1 MNVYFII
8 SKKGLVTLF
17 FFLGFFVF
25 AQKDTIAV
33 DSLFENIQNELNI
46 EIQNIELLDS
56 AISDKNV
63 VLFGENHSFYERN
76 EITKYEAVTYLNKK
90 IGVNKY
96 LMEFGP
102 TTGWVINEFVMDR
115 DSSLETILNMMP
127 NESYKN
133 LFIKIRDYNRNQADS
148 LKIEIIGVDAQK
160 LATILVS
167 YVNYLRRGRDIFLAD
182 DSIQLSLEAFQYDA
196 GRISKYE
203 PDFNQYHYYSRDR
216 SNYDNSRTYTIEEFL
231 LNYERF
237 KKEYNSFFGIDSTKL
252 ADVLQTFKDYKSYE
266 DYSSN
271 STAYLDIFREREMI
285 KRLKDDIKANPNA
298 KYFGQ
303 FGKCHIASIFGE
315 EMCSRYS
322 FKCFAD
328 RINEDSLF
336 NLLRVGI
343 SYKFSDDVEYL
354 NDSIKEEFKT
364 VKQGEM
370 KIVRYDKSDSLR
382 TEPDYILIVKE
393 SDSKSEEKEAKGE
406 SSFIWVGTDLL
417 HYKFNYE
424 QGMLTLDQEN
434 AFTFDLS
441 STQSVKIN
449 SSLYTYGGAYKY
461 IADWVYYFNISA
473 NVYGTKEI
481 EVNDSLSLKFGG
493 FQTITSMGY
502 EFTPVSW
509 VNISTYGGIGYG
521 SASMKFDYD
530 KKDNYLIGN
539 NDFKIFNRY
548 YLLDIGADMDITLG
562 FLNFG
567 ARAGY
572 QYDISKK
579 EWIGDVSSYKTSFSG
594 FYWHTFVGATI
605 LIY

>member
-8 SKKGLVTLF
+8 SKKGLFALF
-17 FFLGFFVF
+17 FFLGFFVS

-33 DSLFENIQNELNI
+33 DSLFENIQNELNV

-237 KKEYNSFFGIDSTKL
+237 KKEYNSFFGIDSIKL

-271 STAYLDIFREREMI
+271 SSAYLDIFREREMI

-354 NDSIKEEFKT
+354 NDSIKEEFKA

-393 SDSKSEEKEAKGE
+393 SDSKSDEKEAKGE

-417 HYKFNYE
+417 HYNFNYE
-424 QGMLTLDQEN
+424 QGMLTLDKEN

-449 SSLYTYGGAYKY
+449 SSLYTYGGSYKY

-473 NVYGTKEI
+473 SVYGTKEI

-548 YLLDIGADMDITLG
+548 YLLDIGADMDFTLG

-594 FYWHTFVGATI
+594 FYWHAFVGATI

>member
-1 MNVYFII
+1 MNVYLFI
-8 SKKGLVTLF
+8 SKKGLFALF
-17 FFLGFFVF
+17 FFLGFFVS

-33 DSLFENIQNELNI
+33 DSLFENIQNELNV

-102 TTGWVINEFVMDR
+102 TTGWIINEFVMDR
-115 DSSLETILNMMP
+115 DSSLETIMNMMP

-133 LFIKIRDYNRNQADS
+133 LFIKIRDYNRHQSDS

-237 KKEYNSFFGIDSTKL
+237 KKEYNSFFGTDSTKL

-266 DYSSN
+266 DYSGN
-271 STAYLDIFREREMI
+271 SSAYLDIFREREMI
-285 KRLKDDIKANPNA
+285 KRLKYDIKANPNA

-354 NDSIKEEFKT
+354 NDSIKEEFKA

-393 SDSKSEEKEAKGE
+393 SDSKSDEKEAKGE

-417 HYKFNYE
+417 HYNFNYE

-434 AFTFDLS
+434 AFIFDLS

-449 SSLYTYGGAYKY
+449 SSLYTYGGSYKY

-473 NVYGTKEI
+473 SVYGTKEI

-509 VNISTYGGIGYG
+509 VNISTYGGVGYG

-548 YLLDIGADMDITLG
+548 YLLDIGADMDFTLG

-567 ARAGY
+567 ARVGY

-579 EWIGDVSSYKTSFSG
+579 DWIGDVSSYKTSFSG
-594 FYWHTFVGATI
+594 FYWHAFVGATI